1 MLDDF
6 LLFFILIGRG
16 ILIIAATA
24 AVFGAMLGFMA
35 FLKSPSG
42 MNRSRYFNRFNGKYR
57 VRYNDGSFSEPM
69 CHDVAESYALVFNGH
84 IEKIGKKKAC

>member
-6 LLFFILIGRG
+6 LLVFILLGQA
-16 ILIIAATA
+16 ILIIATTV
-24 AVFGAMLGFMA
+24 AVLGAVLCFVA
-35 FLKSPSG
+35 LLKSPSG
-42 MNRSRYFNRFNGKYR
+42 MHRSRYFNRLNGKYR